1 VAPLHPFLRHLK
13 PTLHIAHRGGAAL
26 APENTRAA
34 FDLAVERW
42 HTDMLEL
49 DVHLTRDGEV
59 VVSHD
64 PTVDRC
70 TEGQGVIVEMTLA
83 AVQSLD
89 AGHRFTPDGGC
100 TFPFRGRGVRMPS
113 LREVLR
119 AYPALPLN
127 VELKQGTP
135 GAAEAF
141 VALLRSERAGDRV
154 CLGSELDP
162 VAQRLL
168 ELDPEGCHFYPRDAL
183 TEAVVAL
190 KSGQPFPETPYAV
203 LDMPYRFGDLPIV
216 DAELLA
222 GAAQSGKWVNVWT
235 VDAEDDMRTLVAL
248 GVGGIMTDRPDLLRR
263 VLG

>member
-1 VAPLHPFLRHLK
+1 MPTYHRFFRHLR
-13 PTLHIAHRGGAAL
+13 PTLHISHRGGAAL

-34 FDLAVERW
+34 FDLAVKRW
-42 HTDMLEL
+42 RTDMLEL
-49 DVHLTRDGEV
+49 DVHLTRDGEL

-70 TEGQGVIVEMTLA
+70 TDGEGPIRECTLSEL
-83 AVQSLD
+83 QQLD
-89 AGHRFTPDGGC
+89 AGHRFTPDGGT
-100 TFPFRGRGVRMPS
+100 TFPFRGRGVHLAS

-127 VELKQGTP
+127 VELKHDSP
-135 GAAEAF
+135 GAAESF
-141 VALLRSERAGDRV
+141 VALLRTESALSRV

-162 VAQRLL
+162 VGQQLASLCP
-168 ELDPEGCHFYPRDAL
+168 DACHFYPRDSL

-190 KSGQPFPETPYAV
+190 KSGQPLPDGPYAV
-203 LDMPYRFGDLPIV
+203 LDMPYRFGELPLV

-222 GAAQSGKWVNVWT
+222 GATAAGKWVNVWT
-235 VDAEDDMRTLVAL
+235 VDVEDDMRTLVSL